1 MARELVI
8 NVYLFIFRMLFTL
21 FNVFPQTNKTTFVV
35 SFGNNALY
43 TMNALEKL
51 TDQRI
56 IILKTRKCCMMF
68 EGAPHRRI
76 IMFKFPC
83 IIDWVRSIYHLAT
96 SEKVFV
102 DNYYGFLSATRFRRN
117 TQCIQLWH
125 AAGAI
130 KKFGL
135 KDHQIHNRHPS
146 ACRRFKRVYNQ
157 FDLVV
162 VGSEKMAAIFSE
174 AFDISVS
181 QFLRTGIPR
190 TDFFFDTSAMQETER
205 ALINQFPVI
214 NEKKIILYAPTYRD
228 NNLSAA
234 DIKLDIQKMHT
245 VLRDEYVLFLSLHP
259 KMNVK
264 AEYDYPGF
272 VYDVSGLDNIN
283 HVLTVTDV
291 LISDYSS
298 VPFEYSFMHRPM
310 VFFAYDLEEY
320 AYSKGFWEDYEDLVP
335 GPVVKN
341 TDDLIDVL
349 KNADFH
355 LEQILTFA
363 NEWNQYSTGNSSER
377 LIQTLYH

>member
-43 TMNALEKL
+43 TMDALEKL

-68 EGAPHRRI
+68 EDAPHRRI
-76 IMFKFPC
+76 MMFQFPY
-83 IIDWVRSIYHLAT
+83 ILDWIRSVYHLAT

-102 DNYYGFLSATRFRRN
+102 DNYFGFLSVTRFRQN
-117 TQCIQLWH
+117 TKCIQLWH

-135 KDHQIHNRHPS
+135 KDHQIKNRHAK
-146 ACRRFKRVYNQ
+146 ACRRFENVYKR
-157 FDLVV
+157 FDFVI

-174 AFDISVS
+174 AFNVTTK

-190 TDFFFDTSAMQETER
+190 TDFFFDTAAKQEIEQS
-205 ALINQFPVI
+205 LINQFPVI
-214 NEKKIILYAPTYRD
+214 NEKKVILYAPTYRD
-228 NNLSAA
+228 NQLNAA
-234 DIKLDIQKMHT
+234 RIHLDIHKMYT
-245 VLRDEYVLFLSLHP
+245 ELCREYVLFLSLHP
-259 KMNVK
+259 KMNVN
-264 AEYDYPGF
+264 AETDYPGF

-283 HVLTVTDV
+283 HILIMTDI

-298 VPFEYSFMHRPM
+298 VPFEFSLMCKPM

-320 AYSKGFWEDYEDLVP
+320 AHSKGFWENYAELVP

-349 KNADFH
+349 KNGDFH
-355 LEQILTFA
+355 MEQIDTFA
-363 NEWNQYSTGNSSER
+363 NEWNQYSTGKS
-377 LIQTLYH
+377 